1 MKSMMRRLPET
12 TAIARPPARRFSVRP
27 AALRGP
33 DSLLAMPSGCIASD
47 LRPLG
52 VDDRR
57 KVAQYELLLSNETVS
72 PVATYAYV
80 DGRSTGSMQSWSAIT
95 IPPFAAIA
103 VPIDVPFS
111 GKSPSRDGDLPE
123 NGT

>member
-1 MKSMMRRLPET
+1 MMRRLPDS

-33 DSLLAMPSGCIASD
+33 GSLLAMPSGCIASD

-52 VDDRR
+52 VDEKRR
-57 KVAQYELLLSNETVS
+57 VASYELLLSNETVS

-80 DGRSTGSMQSWSAIT
+80 DGRAGGAMQSWSAMT
-95 IPPFAAIA
+95 VPPFSAIA
-103 VPIDVPFS
+103 V
-111 GKSPSRDGDLPE
+111 
-123 NGT
+123 